1 MANHARISFSVPKPP
16 SHTDTYNNPDE
27 TLAWINKRI
36 SEVISSP
43 QLSPTK
49 EQPILDR
56 TTYLVIYSTIHDL
69 AARSRSPQHTPGP
82 SQGERLYYS
91 LADIIRNHC
100 KHLRTKILQQRHPD
114 ADAVADRD
122 LAVLQSYVQEFKRY
136 RALAGLFA
144 HLFSNVDKH
153 WCKQMLD
160 EGKAGV
166 YQIRDLLWR
175 VWKEEVVIGGRGAE
189 QKEASVEDGFESLVD
204 VAVRLRERGDRTTG
218 TGGDVDQVLL
228 ELIDEVFGSFDEA
241 GVVVVGT
248 WVAERFHGAGP
259 LRDVDSRVVKR
270 ASLSNGLEIVHSV

>member
-43 QLSPTK
+43 ELSPTK

-100 KHLRTKILQQRHPD
+100 KHLRTTILQQRHPD
-114 ADAVADRD
+114 AAAVADRD

-166 YQIRDLLWR
+166 YRIRDLLLR
-175 VWKEEVVIGGRGAE
+175 VWKEEVVIGGGQTSESTMER
-189 QKEASVEDGFESLVD
+189 VESLLD
-204 VAVRLRERGDRTTG
+204 VLVRLRERGDWN
-218 TGGDVDQVLL
+218 TGGVVDQVLL
-228 ELIDEVFGSFDEA
+228 DLIDEVFGSFDEA

-270 ASLSNGLEIVHSV
+270 ASLSSGLEIVHLV

>member
-27 TLAWINKRI
+27 TLTWINKRI
-36 SEVISSP
+36 LEVISSP
-43 QLSPTK
+43 ELSPTK

-100 KHLRTKILQQRHPD
+100 KHLRTTILQQRHPD
-114 ADAVADRD
+114 AAAVADRD

-175 VWKEEVVIGGRGAE
+175 VWKEEVVIGGGQTSESTMER
-189 QKEASVEDGFESLVD
+189 VESLLD
-204 VAVRLRERGDRTTG
+204 VVVRLRERGDWNS
-218 TGGDVDQVLL
+218 GGVVDQVLL
-228 ELIDEVFGSFDEA
+228 DLIDEVFGSFDEA

-270 ASLSNGLEIVHSV
+270 ASLSSGLEIVHLV

>member
-43 QLSPTK
+43 ELSPTK
-49 EQPILDR
+49 EQLILDR

-100 KHLRTKILQQRHPD
+100 KHLRTTILQQRHPD
-114 ADAVADRD
+114 AAAVADRD

-166 YQIRDLLWR
+166 HQIRDLLWR
-175 VWKEEVVIGGRGAE
+175 VWKEEVVIGGGQTSESTMER
-189 QKEASVEDGFESLVD
+189 VESLLD
-204 VAVRLRERGDRTTG
+204 VVVRLRERGDWNS
-218 TGGDVDQVLL
+218 GGVVDQVLL
-228 ELIDEVFGSFDEA
+228 DLIDEVFGSFDEA

-259 LRDVDSRVVKR
+259 LRDVDCSFGMI
-270 ASLSNGLEIVHSV
+270 SGC